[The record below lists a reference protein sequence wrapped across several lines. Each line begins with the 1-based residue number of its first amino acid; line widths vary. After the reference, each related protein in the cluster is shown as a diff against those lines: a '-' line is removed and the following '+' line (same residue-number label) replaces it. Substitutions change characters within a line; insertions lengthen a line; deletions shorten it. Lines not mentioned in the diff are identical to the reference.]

1 MVAQASA
8 AGPDIAAIF
17 GAREAVR
24 TPALSPDGSRILY
37 LAADAAAGESLMV
50 APSDGSA
57 PPKAIASASGI
68 PTQLQDCDWADDHRI
83 VCTIY
88 DIDTSGTADV
98 TLLGVRRLIALDDD
112 GRHQASL
119 GQRQSIA
126 ARLRMSNDD
135 GIVIDWREGKDGK
148 LLIERDHVPE
158 QQLGTHL
165 ASSDNG
171 YGVDLVD
178 TRSLA
183 ASKVEQADPTASSF
197 LSDGMGVV
205 RMKSNRESNG
215 LGILRPNE
223 HWAYR
228 ILGDRTWRPFS
239 TVTENDQGLR
249 PISVDGRANVAYCL
263 MKKDGRDALYR
274 VSLDGSMKTDPVYAD
289 PHVDVEDT
297 IRVGREARLIG
308 VKITADTANATYFD
322 SDYAALSKA
331 LSKALPHFPI
341 VNFVSA
347 SADESKLLLFAG
359 SDIDPGRYYVFD
371 RQTKHLNELML
382 TRPRLEHAALSTMK
396 SVSYTAADGTAIPAF
411 LSLPPGGPTKGR
423 PAIVM
428 PHGGPASHD
437 DWGFDWLVQF
447 YTARGFAV
455 LQPEY
460 RGSTGYGDA
469 WQMQNGFKSWRVAIG
484 DVVDA
489 GRWLVAQGIADPQKL
504 AIVGWSYGGYAAL
517 ESQVLD
523 PKLFKAV
530 VAIAPVT
537 DLDALKAESSRFTND
552 ALARNY
558 IGNIDTDAAS
568 PARHAAVFEAPV
580 LMFHG
585 TLDMN
590 VGVAETRSM
599 NDRLR
604 AAGKQSQAI
613 IYPGLDHQLPSSEI
627 RADMLRRSDAFLRA
641 SLHLAN

>member
-1 MVAQASA
+1 MADIPSNIPGAP
-8 AGPDIAAIF
+8 AG
-17 GAREAVR
+17 AVPPVKKE
-24 TPALSPDGSRILY
+24 TGKVQPKKETVRINL
-37 LAADAAAGESLMV
+37 
-50 APSDGSA
+50 
-57 PPKAIASASGI
+57 PPKPSTA
-68 PTQLQDCDWADDHRI
+68 PTI
-83 VCTIY
+83 
-88 DIDTSGTADV
+88 
-98 TLLGVRRLIALDDD
+98 
-112 GRHQASL
+112 
-119 GQRQSIA
+119 
-126 ARLRMSNDD
+126 
-135 GIVIDWREGKDGK
+135 K
-148 LLIERDHVPE
+148 L
-158 QQLGTHL
+158 
-165 ASSDNG
+165 
-171 YGVDLVD
+171 
-178 TRSLA
+178 
-183 ASKVEQADPTASSF
+183 PT
-197 LSDGMGVV
+197 
-205 RMKSNRESNG
+205 
-215 LGILRPNE
+215 
-223 HWAYR
+223 
-228 ILGDRTWRPFS
+228 
-239 TVTENDQGLR
+239 
-249 PISVDGRANVAYCL
+249 
-263 MKKDGRDALYR
+263 
-274 VSLDGSMKTDPVYAD
+274 
-289 PHVDVEDT
+289 
-297 IRVGREARLIG
+297 
-308 VKITADTANATYFD
+308 
-322 SDYAALSKA
+322 
-331 LSKALPHFPI
+331 
-341 VNFVSA
+341 
-347 SADESKLLLFAG
+347 
-359 SDIDPGRYYVFD
+359 
-371 RQTKHLNELML
+371 
-382 TRPRLEHAALSTMK
+382 
-396 SVSYTAADGTAIPAF
+396 
-411 LSLPPGGPTKGR
+411 LPPGGPTKGR